1 MVSKTSPYMDE
12 PYVCKILVVGDI
24 ACGKTAFVKRV
35 ITNTFSQQYKSTI
48 GVDMMQKLFNV
59 NTSRIR
65 LTLWDIAGQER
76 YGNMT
81 RVYYKEADMAIV
93 MFDLLRLGTFE
104 NVTKWIYDLRSKLSD
119 ELIIFMVGTKTDL
132 VDPDEEP
139 SVSPDMIERLMAS
152 HSIKH
157 YYHISSKTGENV
169 DTLMNKIALVMLE
182 HKIKMSKE
190 NDEIADTGFHLS
202 SDMEKDDKP
211 CCGN

>member
-1 MVSKTSPYMDE
+1 MASKTSPYMDE

-24 ACGKTAFVKRV
+24 GCGKTAFVKRV

-139 SVSPDMIERLMAS
+139 SVSPDMIERLMSS